1 MFYPDGEELDEPS
14 LSPDLIVDDDPDQ
27 LGAEHKQEGKLA
39 WGVYRTYWAA
49 VGGALAVSILMSL
62 LLMQGFHDAHLTLVW
77 LFLKLQM
84 NCYIFTSTLPPTNM
98 SIISDYLFLI
108 QK

>member
-1 MFYPDGEELDEPS
+1 MFYPDGEALDEPS

-27 LGAEHKQEGKLA
+27 LGVEHKQEGKLA
-39 WGVYRTYWAA
+39 WGVYQTYWAA

-62 LLMQGFHDAHLTLVW
+62 LLMQGFHLTPVPFS

-84 NCYIFTSTLPPTNM
+84 NSYIFTSIQPPVNM